1 MKLSVKWLKD
11 YINFDLSIEELAHRL
26 TMAGLEVEKISSV
39 GGDTV
44 FELEITP
51 NRVDCL
57 NVIGLAREVS
67 AILDKNCNIPMI
79 KELPVST
86 GKCDIEIKDRAGC
99 KRYIATLIKGINISV
114 APTYI
119 TDRLTS
125 LGNRAIN
132 NVVDIT
138 NFVLFET
145 GQPLHAFDYDK
156 LIGAK
161 IIVRR
166 ARKGEKIITLDGE
179 ERELDEEI
187 LVIADAERPVAI
199 AGIMGGKDTEVG
211 PDTQNILLESAY
223 FDPILIRRASRKL
236 GLSTDSSYRFERG
249 IDYFGVKQSTARAV
263 NLILKHAGGRV
274 AAITELLL
282 GRRAYSGKK
291 IKISQQIINDRLG
304 VKIGL
309 PKIKKI
315 FKRQGFFVSELS
327 SDAIYVVPPSF
338 RSDIKETVDLV
349 EEVAR
354 IVGYDNLAI
363 DLPLIKGENI
373 APFKARTPR
382 EILKQSLFA
391 NGVSEVITYAMINR
405 EQLKKSILEDSKV
418 VYIKNPLTTEQE
430 IMRPSMLPSLLSITK
445 LNINRGERNL
455 RFFEIG
461 KVYLPEG
468 EKETLAILISGLR
481 SNDWRDSVKPELN
494 FYDLKGIIEAA
505 VSRLYIDTLEFK
517 RADIPCMEHGI
528 AAEMFLSGQKIGY
541 IGKINRNVVENWSI
555 RAKNIF
561 YTELNVEALYQ
572 KWQPHRKFVPP
583 ITFPSI
589 IRDVSIAVKANI
601 CFKDIKEIAFS
612 LGKGM
617 LASVRFNEE
626 YLGEKIPKG
635 YRGISFSLIYQSSE
649 RTLTEEEVDLVH
661 ENIRKT
667 LEKQLGAIIR

>member
-1 MKLSVKWLKD
+1 MKLSIQWLKD
-11 YINFDLSIEELAHRL
+11 YIDFDLSTEELAHRL

-39 GGDTV
+39 GNDIV

-51 NRVDCL
+51 NRSDCL
-57 NVIGLAREVS
+57 NIIGLAREVS
-67 AILDKNCNIPMI
+67 AILEKDCHIPMI
-79 KELPVST
+79 KELSVST
-86 GKCDIEIKDRAGC
+86 GRCDIKIEDKAGC
-99 KRYIATLIKGINISV
+99 QRYIGTLIKGVNIAS

-119 TDRLTS
+119 TDRLVS

-156 LIGAK
+156 LIGGK

-179 ERELDEEI
+179 ERELDEDI

-223 FDPILIRRASRKL
+223 FDPILIRRTSRKL

-249 IDYFGVKQSTARAV
+249 IDYFGVKQYTARAV
-263 NLILKHAGGRV
+263 TLILKHAGGRII
-274 AAITELLL
+274 ANTEISSSK
-282 GRRAYSGKK
+282 RRYSGKK
-291 IKISQQIINDRLG
+291 IKISNQIINDRLG
-304 VKIGL
+304 VKITL

-315 FKRQGFFVSELS
+315 FKRLGFFISEAS
-327 SDAIYVVPPSF
+327 SDAIYVIPPSF
-338 RSDIKETVDLV
+338 RSDIKETIDLV

-354 IVGYDNLAI
+354 IIGYDNLPI

-373 APFKARTPR
+373 VGFKARIPR
-382 EILKQSLFA
+382 EELKQSLFA
-391 NGVSEVITYAMINR
+391 NGVSEVITYAMISND
-405 EQLKKSILEDSKV
+405 QLKKSMIKV
-418 VYIKNPLTTEQE
+418 PRLVYIKNPLTTEHE
-430 IMRPSMLPSLLSITK
+430 IMRPSMLPSLLSITR

-468 EKETLAILISGLR
+468 EKETLSILISGLR
-481 SNDWRDSVKPELN
+481 SNDWRDSVKPEIN

-505 VSRLYIDTLEFK
+505 VARLHIDTLEFK
-517 RADIPCMEHGI
+517 QADIPCMEYGI
-528 AAEMFLSGQKIGY
+528 AAEIFFSGKKIGY
-541 IGKINRNVVENWSI
+541 IGKLNRNVLENWSI

-561 YTELNVEALYQ
+561 YTEINIEALYQ

-583 ITFPSI
+583 ITFPAI
-589 IRDVSIAVKANI
+589 VRDISIAVKADV
-601 CFKDIKEIAFS
+601 CFRDVKEIALS
-612 LGKGM
+612 LAKGM

-635 YRGISFSLIYQSSE
+635 YRGISFSLIYQSPE
-649 RTLTEEEVDLVH
+649 RTLTEEEVDVVN